1 MRPAEGHAG
10 LKPLFSE
17 PHSMSSH
24 PFLCKVSPVPKHRGG
39 EIMVTHLGF
48 HPRPHLTTSCPS
60 HGLGVASPGTG
71 EKCSS
76 TYPLPLRA
84 AGLPLARS
92 DY

>member
-1 MRPAEGHAG
+1 
-10 LKPLFSE
+10 
-17 PHSMSSH
+17 
-24 PFLCKVSPVPKHRGG
+24 
-39 EIMVTHLGF
+39 MVTHLGF